1 MRLGEL
7 KERRISLWPRVS
19 VMCWLLL
26 TARNPHNHRRG
37 ICLKL
42 STNGICF
49 RQTPKKREAGQTEE
63 ARNVGINEAENK
75 TNEQST
81 F

>member
-1 MRLGEL
+1 ME
-7 KERRISLWPRVS
+7 SVS
-19 VMCWLLL
+19 DKH
-26 TARNPHNHRRG
+26 THTHTHTQ
-37 ICLKL
+37 K
-42 STNGICF
+42 
-49 RQTPKKREAGQTEE
+49 EAGQTEE

>member
-1 MRLGEL
+1 
-7 KERRISLWPRVS
+7 
-19 VMCWLLL
+19 MCWLLL
-26 TARNPHNHRRG
+26 TARNPRTHKAWN
-37 ICLKL
+37 LLQVEYKWNL
-42 STNGICF
+42 FQTNTHTHT
-49 RQTPKKREAGQTEE
+49 QKEAGQTEE

>member
-1 MRLGEL
+1 ME
-7 KERRISLWPRVS
+7 SVS
-19 VMCWLLL
+19 DKH
-26 TARNPHNHRRG
+26 THTH
-37 ICLKL
+37 
-42 STNGICF
+42 TH
-49 RQTPKKREAGQTEE
+49 THKKKKKKKKKEAGQTEE

>member
-1 MRLGEL
+1 ME
-7 KERRISLWPRVS
+7 S
-19 VMCWLLL
+19 V
-26 TARNPHNHRRG
+26 TDKHQ
-37 ICLKL
+37 KKKKKKK
-42 STNGICF
+42 
-49 RQTPKKREAGQTEE
+49 KKRRRDKTEE

>member
-1 MRLGEL
+1 ME
-7 KERRISLWPRVS
+7 SVS
-19 VMCWLLL
+19 DK
-26 TARNPHNHRRG
+26 H
-37 ICLKL
+37 
-42 STNGICF
+42 
-49 RQTPKKREAGQTEE
+49 QKKEAGQTEE